1 MREAP
6 QTWRSWLRSR
16 VKSSSERVIS
26 LTFISLFAK
35 NPKTMSQER
44 CTYLRG
50 IKKKPRSH
58 EKETRIKSQQPRA
71 ALVFLKTLDL
81 LLLSNSELAFLAV
94 VENLQFNASS
104 PRECRPPSKEK
115 DAKP

>member
-35 NPKTMSQER
+35 NPKTMSQEKG
-44 CTYLRG
+44 YLFQG
-50 IKKKPRSH
+50 DKKKPRSH
-58 EKETRIKSQQPRA
+58 GKKMRIKSQKPRA
-71 ALVFLKTLDL
+71 QLVSPKTLDP
-81 LLLSNSELAFLAV
+81 LLLSNSALAILAV
-94 VENLQFNASS
+94 VEISNST
-104 PRECRPPSKEK
+104 
-115 DAKP
+115 